1 MSRELLLNRFRKS
14 DLYVVITESFCAGRS
29 ALEILAQCITAGVK
43 LVQLR
48 EKNLNDRELLALARA
63 YRDAT
68 REAGA
73 LFIMND
79 RLDIALAAQADGI
92 HLGQNDMPIADA
104 RRIAPYLII
113 GASSHSL
120 EEALGTQEAGADY
133 VNIGPI
139 FATQTKNVQAG
150 AVGPELISE
159 ITPQLHIP
167 FTCMGGIKRENMD
180 VVLEQGAQ
188 ILAVVTA
195 VTAADDPRTA
205 AEILRKRIV
214 EERRPLS
221 L

>member
-1 MSRELLLNRFRKS
+1 MNRDLLLNRFRKS

-29 ALEILAQCITAGVK
+29 AMEILAQCMTAGVK

-139 FATQTKNVQAG
+139 FATQTKDVKTG
-150 AVGPELISE
+150 TVGPELISE

-167 FTCMGGIKRENMD
+167 FTCMGGIKSENMN

-195 VTAADDPRTA
+195 VTAAADPRAAATA
-205 AEILRKRIV
+205 LQQQITQNRHPV
-214 EERRPLS
+214 TQ
-221 L
+221 